1 MRMRTPFRAAIAAA
15 LALAAACSLA
25 SPDAHMDVHSF
36 ARPDSA
42 RVTHV
47 DLDLNLDFTTK
58 TVQGHAD
65 LTVQRKE
72 GSAAAL
78 VLDCNGL
85 FVESVRAV
93 AADGTLTARGFAL
106 GKPVEH
112 LGEPLTIT
120 LQPGDARIRVAYHTA
135 QGAEALQWLAPEQ
148 TNDKSG
154 PFLYTQGQAILT
166 RSWIPLQ
173 DSPGVRVTYT
183 AKVRAPEGLTVLMSA
198 RREPRDRDGAFRFRM
213 DKAIPPYLMALAC
226 GKLAFEGIGERCG
239 VWAEPGTVAAAA
251 REFADM
257 EKMLLACEGAFGPY
271 RWERY
276 EVLILPPAFPFG
288 GMENPMLTFA
298 TPTILAGDRS
308 LVGLVAHEL
317 AHSWSGN
324 LVTNATW
331 RDFWLNEGCTV
342 YLENRIMEIVY
353 GKERAA
359 MELHLGLKGLDDELK
374 TLQPADQVLHIDLA
388 GRNPDDN
395 MTAVPY
401 DKGAAFLHRLAQV
414 FGRERFEK
422 CMQGWFDSHAFQS
435 VTTADF
441 VAYLDANLMRTDP
454 QRAAQVDVH
463 RWVYEP
469 GLPDDVVRPTTDAFT
484 RIDAQRTEWLGGRLT
499 SKDLGGDAWI
509 PQQWLHFLGGL
520 PAQVDVLRLQNLDA
534 TYHLTQTGNAEIAA
548 AWFVVG
554 IRSGYAAVDDA
565 TEAFLMRV
573 GRRKFL
579 KPLYEALTKTDAGK
593 ARAQAIYARARPRY
607 HAVSVRTL
615 DEMLGVPG
623 Q

>member
-1 MRMRTPFRAAIAAA
+1 MRISYRAAT
-15 LALAAACSLA
+15 LAAAGLTAACSF
-25 SPDAHMDVHSF
+25 SPLDDRMDVHSF
-36 ARPDSA
+36 ARPDTV

-47 DLDLNLDFTTK
+47 DLDLTLDFDAK
-58 TVQGHAD
+58 VARGHAD
-65 LTVQRKE
+65 LTLKRAGE
-72 GSAAAL
+72 TPSL
-78 VLDCNGL
+78 ILDCNGL
-85 FVESVRAV
+85 VIDGVRAV
-93 AADGTLTARGFAL
+93 GADGALSPRGFAL
-106 GKPVEH
+106 GKAVEH
-112 LGEPLTIT
+112 LGEPLTVT
-120 LQPGDARIRVAYHTA
+120 LLPGDQKVRVLYRTA
-135 QGAEALQWLAPEQ
+135 PGAEALQWLAPAQ
-148 TNDKSG
+148 THDGAG

-198 RREPRDRDGAFRFRM
+198 QREPRDADGAFHFRM
-213 DKAIPPYLMALAC
+213 DNAIPPYLIALAC

-239 VWAEPGTVAAAA
+239 VWAEPGLVAAAA
-251 REFADM
+251 SEFVDM

-271 RWERY
+271 RWGRY

-359 MELHLGLKGLDDELK
+359 MELQLSLKGLDDELK
-374 TLQPADQVLHIDLA
+374 TLDARDQVLHIELA

-401 DKGAAFLHRLAQV
+401 DKGAGFLHRLAQV
-414 FGRERFEK
+414 FGRERFEQ
-422 CMQGWFDSHAFQS
+422 CMQGWFDAHAFQS

-441 VAYLDANLMRTDP
+441 LAYLDAKLLKP
-454 QRAAQVDVH
+454 APELAKQVNVH
-463 RWVYEP
+463 QWVYEP
-469 GLPDDVVRPTTDAFT
+469 GLPDDVVRPRSDAFT
-484 RIDAQRTEWLGGRLT
+484 TIDGQRAPWLSGAL
-499 SKDLGGDAWI
+499 SAKALGAGAWN
-509 PQQWLHFLGGL
+509 PHQWLHFLGGL
-520 PAQVDVLRLQNLDA
+520 PPQVPVDKLTELDA
-534 TYHLTQTGNAEIAA
+534 AYALTQSGNSEIVA

-554 IRSGYAAVDDA
+554 IRNGYAAVDA
-565 TEAFLMRV
+565 PVEAFLMRV
-573 GRRKFL
+573 GRRKYL
-579 KPLYEALTKTDAGK
+579 KPLYEALVQTDAGK
-593 ARAQAIYARARPRY
+593 ARAQAIYKNARPRY

-615 DEMLGVPG
+615 DEIVGVPG
-623 Q
+623 K